1 MAANPSA
8 AFHWFSEAAH
18 QNDPRAL
25 RELARCYYS
34 GIGTEKDPEAGLE
47 CLTLAGKAGDE
58 ESNILLDMQNI
69 STSEQAEVTSGF

>member
-1 MAANPSA
+1 MALVLVGCGAVSRLFYLP
-8 AFHWFSEAAH
+8 
-18 QNDPRAL
+18 AL

-47 CLTLAGKAGDE
+47 CLTLAAKAGDE

-69 STSEQAEVTSGF
+69 STSEQAEINSGF